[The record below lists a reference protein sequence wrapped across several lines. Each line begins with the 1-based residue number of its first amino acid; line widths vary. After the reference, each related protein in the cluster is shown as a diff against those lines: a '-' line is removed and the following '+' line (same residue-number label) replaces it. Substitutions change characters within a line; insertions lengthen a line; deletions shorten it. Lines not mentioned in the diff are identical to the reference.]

1 MTGYIA
7 EKIKETPMQSNPLS
21 LEELAGKVGGD
32 AGGALGVLLAYIG
45 DQSGVYKALE
55 EHGPI
60 NSAELAQKTGL
71 DQRYLQE
78 FLSANT
84 AHSYVTYHQESGAFS
99 LSPAQAA
106 VFAHE
111 GEPTCMQ
118 GFFQAIVS
126 QYATHEAAVE
136 TFKTGKGRPWGD
148 HDRCCFSGTDRFF
161 RPGYEANLLD
171 AWIPALEGVDDK
183 LSAGAKV
190 ADIACGHGSSTIMM
204 AQKYPGSTFHGFD
217 FHGPSIEEAN
227 QKAKSAGLSNVEFHV
242 SSAKEIPDNQY
253 DFACIFDALHDM
265 GDPVGAATRIREILA
280 EDGTFML
287 VEPMAEDS
295 LEENLEKNP
304 MSGAYYSFST
314 LVCVP
319 TSKSQEV
326 ALQLGAQAGQARL
339 TKVLNEAGFSSVRR
353 TSENQSNMVLEVRA

>member
-1 MTGYIA
+1 
-7 EKIKETPMQSNPLS
+7 MQEEPLS

-45 DQSGVYKALE
+45 DQSGVYRALE

-60 NSAELAQKTGL
+60 DSTDLAKKTGL

-78 FLSANT
+78 FLSANA
-84 AHSYVTYHQESGAFS
+84 AHSYVTYHHENDAFS

-111 GEPTCMQ
+111 GAPTCMQ

-126 QYATHEAAVE
+126 QYATHESAVE
-136 TFKTGKGRPWGD
+136 TFKTGNGRPWGE
-148 HDRCCFSGTDRFF
+148 HDGCCFCGTDRFF

-171 AWIPALEGVDDK
+171 VWIPSLEGVQEK
-183 LSAGAKV
+183 LSSGAKV
-190 ADIACGHGSSTIMM
+190 ADIGCGHGSSTIMM
-204 AQKYPGSTFHGFD
+204 AKQFPNSEFHGYD
-217 FHGPSIEEAN
+217 FHEPSVEEAN
-227 QKAKSAGLSNVEFHV
+227 LKAKMAGVDNVEFYV
-242 SSAKEIPDNQY
+242 SSAKEIPNNQY

-265 GDPVGAATRIREILA
+265 GDPTGAAKRIREVLND
-280 EDGTFML
+280 DGTFML
-287 VEPMAEDS
+287 VEPMSEDS
-295 LEENLEKNP
+295 LKENLENNP

-326 ALQLGAQAGQARL
+326 GLQLGAQAGQARL
-339 TKVLNEAGFSSVRR
+339 TEVLNEAGFSQIKR
-353 TSENQSNMVLEVRA
+353 TAENPSNMVLEVRA